1 MLWSPEGAA
10 FVSQTRCLCCV
21 SLLEGVDCE
30 HRGMRDLVVEYQSL
44 AMDPSVFWGLQV
56 FLIHMF

>member
-10 FVSQTRCLCCV
+10 FVSQTRCLRCV

-30 HRGMRDLVVEYQSL
+30 HRGMRDLLVEYQSL
-44 AMDPSVFWGLQV
+44 AMDPSVF
-56 FLIHMF
+56 